1 MKISIPSLVVTFAF
15 SLCTCHADPAPPRIQ
30 AADMQA
36 SKPSPAASTEPS
48 GGPSPRLD
56 PAALLNGKLKKGMAY
71 NEFRKVALDNGW
83 QPKSDAQCMANV
95 VGGNYEKLCSEHP
108 ELGSCKVCAEL
119 PELSACSGDGH
130 CLMQFEHSGSDNA
143 LQVGTYGEVRTW
155 NAPRVES
162 RLSITGWEFKKSAA
176 H

>member
-1 MKISIPSLVVTFAF
+1 MKFPIPTLAVTFV
-15 SLCTCHADPAPPRIQ
+15 LCLGACHAYPAPGHAP
-30 AADMQA
+30 ADKQA
-36 SKPSPAASTEPS
+36 STPSPAGSADSS
-48 GGPSPRLD
+48 NAKSVQSDR
-56 PAALLNGKLKKGMAY
+56 AALLNGKLTKGMAY
-71 NEFRKVALDNGW
+71 SEFRKVVLDNGW
-83 QPKSDAQCMANV
+83 QPKPDAQCMANV

-108 ELGSCKVCAEL
+108 ALGSCKVCAEL

-155 NAPRVES
+155 NAPRRDS
-162 RLSITGWEFKKSAA
+162 RLSITGWEFRKSAA